1 MLADADFITNKLA
14 ACDRVALIGFPA
26 GVWDVK
32 NNLPILRSGVISSD
46 PRLDYNNQL
55 SSAGH
60 VIGYEAFSTGG
71 ASGSPVF
78 ALQKGFQIDGDLNIS
93 DEFYRETRLIGINA
107 ASVHMGDGHQQMS
120 LMYKANYIMDL
131 IDACEEKK
139 DTTEE
144 ELLLLHFR
152 YPEVHFLL
160 FSEQLSRDFLRR
172 MLLSNRMF
180 SVVLKDSP
188 LHEIVDALESLRK
201 GRQYICTDVQMLID
215 TPERQ
220 SDRSPL
226 TKTER
231 DILKLMAV
239 GKKSRQIAEER
250 FLSVHTV
257 VTHRKNIFRKLN
269 VNNAQEAIRYAL
281 RAGIVDPLEY
291 YI

>member
-1 MLADADFITNKLA
+1 MVFGINNNFLYAVTHLRVVFAKGINEVAFEGTGFFVKKDKELYLITNRHVIDLEYKDAGNRYSGYKLRTISFDARRFDEQNSRAVTQNYVISRPTYKFASDLYDDIACFYTIKVKGSVELTPISIPYQMLADADFITNKLA

-139 DTTEE
+139 DTATTE
-144 ELLLLHFR
+144 
-152 YPEVHFLL
+152 
-160 FSEQLSRDFLRR
+160 
-172 MLLSNRMF
+172 SN
-180 SVVLKDSP
+180 
-188 LHEIVDALESLRK
+188 
-201 GRQYICTDVQMLID
+201 
-215 TPERQ
+215 
-220 SDRSPL
+220 
-226 TKTER
+226 
-231 DILKLMAV
+231 
-239 GKKSRQIAEER
+239 AE
-250 FLSVHTV
+250 
-257 VTHRKNIFRKLN
+257 
-269 VNNAQEAIRYAL
+269 
-281 RAGIVDPLEY
+281 
-291 YI
+291 